1 MADKAYRVVQRTDEL
16 RRILAIP
23 RRSWDGAEIA
33 QDLTAALRT
42 TRGQQTLR
50 PIQAQ
55 ALFELG
61 VKGGAFCPIRVGGG
75 KTLLSLLAPAVT
87 CAKRPLL
94 LLPAKLR
101 EKTRIEAWVGRT
113 LPDGT
118 RIEPLSYHWRIPR
131 HLRIESYEQLS
142 VASSSS
148 MLMHYRP
155 DLLILDEAHKCR
167 RVGDAARAKRI
178 RRYVEDI
185 GCMVLAMSGSFT
197 NGSIRDLADLL
208 SWSVSDCPLPQVW
221 SELQDWS
228 DACEEDSRC
237 GIGALSDLGAFD
249 AQSARQVIRE
259 RINATT
265 GVVASTDASLP
276 ISLNVCEV
284 PIPAHPEILE
294 GFKHL
299 RGVKDDD
306 RYPGWMRPDGWPL
319 QDKIAIGAL
328 AQQISLG
335 FYYIWDPE
343 PPKEWL
349 VPRKRWNQ
357 VCRKILRTNRRELD
371 SELQVI
377 QEIRRGGY
385 DGHTVEIDG
394 KEVVVTEALEAW
406 KKVEDTY
413 ELTVKPIWLTDAIVR
428 QCAEWLK
435 GGGMIWTKYVHFGLA
450 LEAKTGLP
458 YFGDEGK
465 DRRGVFIE
473 DAHGVPCIASIESNF
488 EGRNLPAW
496 DRGLVTTPPASGDRW
511 EQLLGRFH
519 RDGQKADEVTY
530 DVLNGCAEHIEAF
543 EKAQMKAG
551 KIQDLSGQEQKLCY
565 ASVSYG
571 NRERDIR
578 YER

>member
-1 MADKAYRVVQRTDEL
+1 MAKGYHVVQRTSEL
-16 RRILAIP
+16 KRILTIP
-23 RRSWDGAEIA
+23 RRSWSDEHVH
-33 QDLTAALRT
+33 DLTAALRT
-42 TRGQQTLR
+42 NQGTQTLR

-55 ALFELG
+55 ILFELG
-61 VKGGAFCPIRVGGG
+61 TKGGAFGPIKVSGG
-75 KTLLSLLAPAVT
+75 KTLVSLLAPAVT

-94 LLPAKLR
+94 LVPAKLR
-101 EKTRIEAWVGRT
+101 EKTRIEAWVGRM

-118 RIEPLSYHWRIPR
+118 RIEPLCFHWRIPR
-131 HLRIESYEQLS
+131 HIRIESYEQLQT
-142 VASSSS
+142 AGSSS

-155 DLLILDEAHKCR
+155 DLVILDEAHKVR
-167 RVGDAARAKRI
+167 RISDAARAKRV
-178 RRYVEDI
+178 RRYVEDV
-185 GCMVLAMSGSFT
+185 GCSVLAMSGSFT
-197 NGSIRDLADLL
+197 NGSIKDLADLL
-208 SWSVSDCPLPQVW
+208 AWCVADYPLPRVW

-228 DACEEDSRC
+228 DACEEDSKC
-237 GIGALSDLGAFD
+237 GVGALSDLGAFD
-249 AQSARQVIRE
+249 AKSARQAIQK
-259 RINATT
+259 RINETA
-265 GVVASTDASLP
+265 GVVASADQSLGV
-276 ISLNVCEV
+276 SLNVCEV
-284 PIPAHPEILE
+284 NIPAHPEILE

-299 RGVKDDD
+299 RGVVGND

-328 AQQISLG
+328 AQQLSLG
-335 FYYIWDPE
+335 FYYVWFPE

-357 VCRKILRTNRRELD
+357 VCRRILRTNRRELD

-385 DGHTVEIDG
+385 DGHTLEIDG
-394 KEVVVTEALEAW
+394 KEVVVTEVLEAW
-406 KKVEDTY
+406 KRVEDTF
-413 ELTVKPIWLTDAIVR
+413 EPNVKPIWLGDAVIR

-435 GGGMIWTKYVHFGLA
+435 GGGMVWVKHVHFGLA

-458 YFGDEGK
+458 YFGDEGR
-465 DRRGVFIE
+465 DRNGNFIE
-473 DAHGVPCIASIESNF
+473 DHHGKPCIASIESNF
-488 EGRNLPAW
+488 EGRNLQAW
-496 DRGLVTTPPASGDRW
+496 NRALITCPPASGDRW

-530 DVLNGCAEHIEAF
+530 DVLNGCAEHIDAF

-551 KIQDLSGQEQKLCY
+551 KIQDLTGQEQKLCY